1 MATNQNTIKAKSK
14 SNQQA
19 AIRERFG
26 NDVAE
31 LLDDDVNDDWQDIQ
45 AFAQEHV
52 SFDD

>member
-26 NDVAE
+26 NDVVE
-31 LLDDDVNDDWQDIQ
+31 LFEEEANDDWQDVQ
-45 AFAQEHV
+45 AYSKYIDH
-52 SFDD
+52 DD